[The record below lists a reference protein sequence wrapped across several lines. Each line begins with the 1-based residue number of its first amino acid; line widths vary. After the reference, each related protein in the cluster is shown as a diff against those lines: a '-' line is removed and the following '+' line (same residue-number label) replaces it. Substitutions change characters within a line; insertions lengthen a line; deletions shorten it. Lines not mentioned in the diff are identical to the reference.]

1 MRVVIYVRH
10 HRSHPSP
17 YDIGPQAT
25 MVLESL
31 PGVSQIRVD
40 HEEAHRA
47 TISYKWKDPGVHSPC
62 VSVAL
67 ASRGMQL
74 G

>member
-10 HRSHPSP
+10 DRSHPSP
-17 YDIGPQAT
+17 YEIGPQAT

-31 PGVSQIRVD
+31 PGISQIRVD
-40 HEEAHRA
+40 REEAGRA
-47 TISYKWKDPGVHSPC
+47 TISYRWEDPGVHSPC
-62 VSVAL
+62 VGVAL

-74 G
+74 I